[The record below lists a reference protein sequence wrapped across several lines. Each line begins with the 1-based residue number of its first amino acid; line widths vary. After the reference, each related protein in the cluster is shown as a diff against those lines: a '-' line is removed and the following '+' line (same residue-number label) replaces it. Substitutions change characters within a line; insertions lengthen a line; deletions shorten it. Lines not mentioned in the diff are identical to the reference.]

1 MGLDNIENK
10 IKAAEETTEVEKNE
24 ELEETVETEETS
36 EIVNEG
42 NRKLLIATIIMGIVL
57 VGIIIFTI
65 VFFYVSVRHTKN
77 LLDSSDYG
85 TYDNYYVMIS
95 DKGDSDFWKNVYE
108 GALEEGED
116 SNAYIEKMGDAIGG
130 EMTKEDMLRIA
141 IDSNVD
147 GIILEGDGNPDVDK
161 LIGEATDKDIPV
173 VTVADDSGNSS
184 RISYVGASGYN
195 VGKEYGEQLV
205 KCIQEKSL
213 KSCKVLILFD
223 DTQASSFQSV
233 IITAISESLDKNDM
247 GENVTI
253 SSKIVST
260 DKEYAAEEEIRD
272 IFVGE
277 EEIPDVIISLSEK
290 NTVCASQT
298 VVDYNMVGEVEILGY
313 YISPAIK
320 SSIEKNIIRS
330 SIVVNTKQMGE
341 YAVEAINEYK
351 ESGYASEI
359 YMIDTQLID
368 STNLDSSDMEG
379 GDTD

>member
-1 MGLDNIENK
+1 MELDNLENK
-10 IKAAEETTEVEKNE
+10 IEEADKAAET
-24 ELEETVETEETS
+24 TEETA
-36 EIVNEG
+36 EMEEYEEAVNED
-42 NRKLLIATIIMGIVL
+42 NKKLLIVTIITGTLL
-57 VGIIIFTI
+57 VAIIIFTI
-65 VFFYVSVRHTKN
+65 VFFYVNVRHTKN
-77 LLDSSDYG
+77 LLDSSNFE

-95 DKGDSDFWKNVYE
+95 DNRDSDFWKNVYE
-108 GALEEGED
+108 GALEEGEN
-116 SNAYIEKMGDAIGG
+116 SGAYIEKMGEAIGG
-130 EMTKEDMLRIA
+130 DMTKVDMLRIA

-147 GIILEGDGNPDVDK
+147 GIILEGDGTQEVDK
-161 LIGEATDKDIPV
+161 MIEEAKAEDIPV
-173 VTVADDSGNSS
+173 VTVADDSANSN

-195 VGKEYGEQLV
+195 MGKEYGDQLV

-213 KSCKVLILFD
+213 EKCNVLILFD
-223 DTQASSFQSV
+223 DTQANSFQSV
-233 IITAISESLDKNDM
+233 IITAISESLDKNEM

-253 SSKIVST
+253 SSKTVST

-272 IFVGE
+272 IFVGD

-298 VVDYNMVGEVEILGY
+298 VVDYNMVGRVEILGY

-320 SSIEKNIIRS
+320 NSIEKNIIRS
-330 SIVVNTKQMGE
+330 SIVVDTKQMGK

-368 STNLDSSDMEG
+368 STNLDSSTMEG
-379 GDTD
+379 GDED

>member
-1 MGLDNIENK
+1 M
-10 IKAAEETTEVEKNE
+10 
-24 ELEETVETEETS
+24 
-36 EIVNEG
+36 
-42 NRKLLIATIIMGIVL
+42 
-57 VGIIIFTI
+57 
-65 VFFYVSVRHTKN
+65 H
-77 LLDSSDYG
+77 
-85 TYDNYYVMIS
+85 
-95 DKGDSDFWKNVYE
+95 
-108 GALEEGED
+108 
-116 SNAYIEKMGDAIGG
+116 
-130 EMTKEDMLRIA
+130 
-141 IDSNVD
+141 
-147 GIILEGDGNPDVDK
+147 P
-161 LIGEATDKDIPV
+161 
-173 VTVADDSGNSS
+173 
-184 RISYVGASGYN
+184 
-195 VGKEYGEQLV
+195 GKT
-205 KCIQEKSL
+205 L

-320 SSIEKNIIRS
+320 NSIEKNIIRS

>member
-1 MGLDNIENK
+1 MELDNLENK
-10 IKAAEETTEVEKNE
+10 IEEADKAAET
-24 ELEETVETEETS
+24 TEETA
-36 EIVNEG
+36 EMEEYEEAVNED
-42 NRKLLIATIIMGIVL
+42 NKKLLIATIVAGTLL
-57 VGIIIFTI
+57 VAIIIFTI
-65 VFFYVSVRHTKN
+65 VFFYVNVRHTKN
-77 LLDSSDYG
+77 LLDSSNFE

-95 DKGDSDFWKNVYE
+95 DNRDSDFWKNVYE
-108 GALEEGED
+108 GALEEGEN
-116 SNAYIEKMGDAIGG
+116 SGAYIEKMGDAIGG
-130 EMTKEDMLRIA
+130 DMTKVDMLRIA

-147 GIILEGDGNPDVDK
+147 GIILEGDGTQEVDK
-161 LIGEATDKDIPV
+161 MIEEAKAEDIPV
-173 VTVADDSGNSS
+173 VTVADDSANSN

-195 VGKEYGEQLV
+195 MGKEYGDQLV

-213 KSCKVLILFD
+213 EKCNVLILFD
-223 DTQASSFQSV
+223 DTQANSFQSV
-233 IITAISESLDKNDM
+233 IITAISESLDKNEM

-253 SSKIVST
+253 SSKTVST

-272 IFVGE
+272 IFVGD

-298 VVDYNMVGEVEILGY
+298 VVDYNMVGRVEILGY

-320 SSIEKNIIRS
+320 NSIEKNIIRS
-330 SIVVNTKQMGE
+330 SIVVDTKQMGK

-368 STNLDSSDMEG
+368 STNLDSSTMEG
-379 GDTD
+379 GDED

>member
-1 MGLDNIENK
+1 MELDNLENK
-10 IKAAEETTEVEKNE
+10 IEEADKAAET
-24 ELEETVETEETS
+24 TEETA
-36 EIVNEG
+36 EMEEYEEAVNED
-42 NRKLLIATIIMGIVL
+42 NKKLLIATIVTGTLL
-57 VGIIIFTI
+57 VAIIIFTI
-65 VFFYVSVRHTKN
+65 VFFYVNVRHTKN
-77 LLDSSDYG
+77 LLDSSNFE

-95 DKGDSDFWKNVYE
+95 DNRDSDFWKNIYE
-108 GALEEGED
+108 GALEEGEN
-116 SNAYIEKMGDAIGG
+116 SGAYIEKMGDAIGG
-130 EMTKEDMLRIA
+130 DMTKVDMLRIA

-147 GIILEGDGNPDVDK
+147 GIILEGDGTQEVDK
-161 LIGEATDKDIPV
+161 MIEEAKAEDIPV
-173 VTVADDSGNSS
+173 VTVADDSANSN

-195 VGKEYGEQLV
+195 MGKEYGDQLV

-213 KSCKVLILFD
+213 EKCKVLILFD
-223 DTQASSFQSV
+223 DTQANSFQSV
-233 IITAISESLDKNDM
+233 IITAISESLDKNEM

-253 SSKIVST
+253 SSKTVST

-272 IFVGE
+272 IFVGD

-298 VVDYNMVGEVEILGY
+298 VVDYNMVGRVEILGY

-320 SSIEKNIIRS
+320 NSIEKNIIRS
-330 SIVVNTKQMGE
+330 SIVVDTKQMGK

-368 STNLDSSDMEG
+368 STNLDSSTMEG
-379 GDTD
+379 GDED